1 MNDLEFETLAPQ
13 EQKLSW
19 SYVLSRSYGLYAE
32 HFWTYFRIALVPSL
46 MAYAFRYFERPA
58 SHYFLRSGFSP
69 TFSPKWLTFAIS
81 IAWIEGA
88 VYWAISAFFF
98 AAIASTFATE
108 KPDTPAIADA
118 FTLPRKLAATLF
130 FIALLTWTLF
140 FLCRSIAGF
149 AVIEILQRFRLTGN
163 YWVTFSAVSLI
174 LVLVAGLLSKFGLVV
189 PELMGNLS
197 TTGREAIRNSIKST
211 EGWEIFF
218 MMFLTKS
225 AVLGYA
231 AYWATGFGMDW
242 IWNHWDMGGTAYSCV
257 QWAIYIF
264 IAATLESP
272 LFIAFSVLYS
282 ELQACREKSIGVGT
296 A

>member
-108 KPDTPAIADA
+108 KPDTPGDCRC
-118 FTLPRKLAATLF
+118 LHATAKACSYLIF
-130 FIALLTWTLF
+130 YRITHVDTIFSLQKYSR
-140 FLCRSIAGF
+140 LC
-149 AVIEILQRFRLTGN
+149 
-163 YWVTFSAVSLI
+163 
-174 LVLVAGLLSKFGLVV
+174 
-189 PELMGNLS
+189 
-197 TTGREAIRNSIKST
+197 
-211 EGWEIFF
+211 
-218 MMFLTKS
+218 
-225 AVLGYA
+225 GY
-231 AYWATGFGMDW
+231 
-242 IWNHWDMGGTAYSCV
+242 
-257 QWAIYIF
+257 
-264 IAATLESP
+264 
-272 LFIAFSVLYS
+272 
-282 ELQACREKSIGVGT
+282 
-296 A
+296 